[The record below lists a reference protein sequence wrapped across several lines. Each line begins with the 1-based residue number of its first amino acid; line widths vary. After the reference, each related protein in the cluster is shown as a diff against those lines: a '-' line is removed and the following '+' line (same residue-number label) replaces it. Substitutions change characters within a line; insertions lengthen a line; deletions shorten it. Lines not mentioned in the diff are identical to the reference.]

1 MENTE
6 PNNDIK
12 TTPIQKKTIQFN
24 LPNLLY
30 FLGIAGLAIGVGVVI
45 GYYAGARS
53 VRWLPTMLEVFLG
66 ICILSLALLLAARIC
81 EGSAMKPTQKGLRL
95 RRRVIA
101 CIVLLTTGILVRLA
115 IFWTQQPSPLTELT
129 PNQFNEAFALD
140 AENYRQYDTSIGQ
153 LIQRLEDYSEKFGD
167 DKTRILNPDEEK
179 TLRGIWIAMYD
190 YAFAMDHIRRFY
202 EDWYRFDP
210 SRVQCSYHHRSF
222 LLTFAAELSLYEKST
237 RFVKFVTQYP
247 NVVKFLN
254 TPCADGS
261 LKTNSFRDFRQSLN
275 GARDNARVIAGKQFL
290 VWMKNGLNGQKVI
303 KDLGCQWL
311 WDKVELEL
319 ALINKFDLIE
329 RAALTVGSD
338 FDIIKEK
345 AGDIWFAGQKKVATM
360 MGDTRVRRRIG
371 EYLITLVQQEEM
383 DKSLE
388 PGDIMISRKN
398 WHLSNAGLPGFWP
411 HAILYIGAPEKFN
424 TYFDTDAVRGWLNE
438 ITGADVTLGEYLEKT
453 YPDKWVQ
460 YNLGKGDAP
469 CRVIESVSPGVVL
482 HTLSE
487 AFGDHIAAIRPRL
500 SNLAKAQAIVT
511 AFSHIGKPYDY
522 KFDFATDHALVCT
535 ELVWRSY
542 RPANGKK
549 GLDIPLLEVA
559 GIKTLPANEFA
570 KHFATHRGTDQ
581 CQFDFVYFIDATESD
596 CKTFVST
603 EEAFVDSCK
612 RVKWSF
618 ALE

>member
-1 MENTE
+1 MKNT
-6 PNNDIK
+6 NQDNDIN
-12 TTPIQKKTIQFN
+12 TTPPRKHSIHFN
-24 LPNLLY
+24 LPNVLY
-30 FLGIAGLAIGVGVVI
+30 FLGIAGLAIGLGIVI

-53 VRWLPTMLEVFLG
+53 VRWLPTMFEIFLG
-66 ICILSLALLLAARIC
+66 ICILSLALLLLARIC
-81 EGSAMKPTQKGLRL
+81 EGSAIKPTQKGLRL
-95 RRRVIA
+95 RRRVTA
-101 CIVLLTTGILVRLA
+101 CIILLAIGILARLA
-115 IFWTQQPSPLTELT
+115 VYWTQQPSPLTELT
-129 PNQFNEAFALD
+129 PAQFNEAFESD
-140 AENYRQYDTSIGQ
+140 AENYRQYDASIGL

-167 DKTRILNPDEEK
+167 DKARILTPDEEK

-190 YAFAMDHIRRFY
+190 YAFAMDRIRRFY

-210 SRVQCSYHHRSF
+210 SPVQCSYHHRSF

-237 RFVKFVTQYP
+237 RFVKLVTQYP

-254 TPCADGS
+254 TPSPDGS
-261 LKTNSFRDFRQSLN
+261 FKADSFRDFRQSLQ
-275 GARDNARVIAGKQFL
+275 GARDNARVIAGEQFL
-290 VWMKNGLNGQKVI
+290 VWMKNGLNGEKVI
-303 KDLGCQWL
+303 KQLRCQWL

-319 ALINKFDLIE
+319 ALINKFDPVE
-329 RAALTVGSD
+329 RTTLTASSD

-345 AGDIWFAGQKKVATM
+345 TGDIWFVGQKKVATM

-371 EYLITLVQQEEM
+371 EYLITPAQQKEM

-411 HAILYIGAPEKFN
+411 HAILYIGAPQKFN
-424 TYFDTDAVRGWLNE
+424 SYFDTEDVRQWLNE
-438 ITGADVTLGEYLEKT
+438 ITGNDVTLSEHLEQT

-460 YNLGKGDAP
+460 YNLGKTDGP

-500 SNLAKAQAIVT
+500 SKLAKAQAIVT
-511 AFSHIGKPYDY
+511 AFSHVGKPYDY

-542 RPANGKK
+542 RPANGKQ
-549 GLDIPLLEVA
+549 GLDIPLLEMV

-570 KHFATHRGTDQ
+570 KHFAAHRGTDQ
-581 CQFDFVYFIDATESD
+581 CQFDFVYFIDATEHD

-603 EEAFVDSCK
+603 EDEFVDSCK